1 MEDIVGTTLK
11 KQYFLRSLA
20 GSGGMAD
27 VYLAWDKLRSAKMA
41 VKVLRRD
48 LAENKKFTQAFEAEA
63 GVLEKL
69 QHPYIV
75 RLYEFARERDIVF
88 IVMAW
93 VDGMDL
99 KKRIVNLKR
108 PLSLAD
114 AGRILE
120 PICSALNFA
129 HQNGTFHCDIKPS
142 NILLHENERD
152 VFLADFGVARV
163 AQEQGGGGTL
173 PYMAPE
179 QFAQETIGAQTD
191 IYALGITLYE
201 MLSGG
206 VLPYRGETSRPGT
219 TTRDR
224 FAYEHIYVPVPSI
237 GQFNSSLP
245 QGVIDVLQK
254 ALKKNQTDRFKSTL
268 DFYNAFEQARGA
280 IRATERAIETEH
292 GSTIFEPAAPASAQ
306 SSQVQ
311 KPASAPNPIPS
322 AGISRPPA
330 SLPFAGKKGTSYL
343 FIRSG
348 EGTGQSIYIPTQT
361 GLTIGRGTACSIR
374 LHERSVSRLHATIFT
389 TKRGVFVRDEGS
401 SFGTFLNHQRIPS
414 GLPLP
419 VKQGDVIQIGYYQV
433 FEIRLK

>member
-1 MEDIVGTTLK
+1 MTDIVGITLK

-27 VYLAWDKLRSAKMA
+27 VYLAWDKLRSTRMA

-48 LAENKKFTQAFEAEA
+48 LAENKKFYQAFEKEA
-63 GVLEKL
+63 HLLEEL

-75 RLYEFARERDIVF
+75 RLYEFAREKDIVF

-93 VDGMDL
+93 IDGTDL

-114 AGRILE
+114 ASKILE

-129 HQNGTFHCDIKPS
+129 HQKGAFHCDIKPS
-142 NILLHENERD
+142 NILLHENDRD

-179 QFAQETIGAQTD
+179 QFARERVSAQTD

-206 VLPYRGETSRPGT
+206 TLPYRGETSSPGT

-224 FAYEHIYVPVPSI
+224 FAYEHIYVPLPSI
-237 GQFNSSLP
+237 IQFNSNLP
-245 QGVIDVLQK
+245 QSMIAVLQK
-254 ALKKNQTDRFKSTL
+254 ALNKNQFDRFRSTL
-268 DFYNAFEQARGA
+268 DFYNAFEQARGDIHA
-280 IRATERAIETEH
+280 PESDYKT
-292 GSTIFEPAAPASAQ
+292 SFFEQ
-306 SSQVQ
+306 SPQPSPLTKPVNDKYRVPPPVLPDQPPSQPRD
-311 KPASAPNPIPS
+311 KSI
-322 AGISRPPA
+322 I
-330 SLPFAGKKGTSYL
+330 KKGIPHL
-343 FIRSG
+343 FVRSG
-348 EGTGQSIYIPTQT
+348 ERTGQTIHITART
-361 GLTIGRGTACSIR
+361 GLTIGRGTTCSVR
-374 LHERSVSRLHATIFT
+374 LQERSVSRLHATVFL
-389 TKRGVFVRDEGS
+389 TKHGAYVRDEGS
-401 SFGTFLNHQRIPS
+401 SLGTFLNNQKIP
-414 GLPLP
+414 PNVPMP
-419 VKQGDVIQIGYYQV
+419 VKHGDVIQIGYYQI
-433 FEIRLK
+433 FELRS